1 MAIGVSPGGTF
12 LTGDLTRSGHQL
24 GVDTGTVNPLYIEEY
39 GGMVESQII
48 KTSIMKQ
55 FVSMKS
61 IRGTDTVTNDRIGT
75 TSLQAVSP
83 GVRPDP
89 GVAEFDNVSVKVDTI
104 ILARN
109 NVNLLADFQ
118 AHYNV
123 RAELGMDHGK
133 IIGRFF
139 DEAICIQGVK
149 AASIVKGD
157 GTAGTTKLPEGW
169 KGGVQI
175 DLASAAD
182 EDDSAKL
189 QRAIED
195 LVEGIELND
204 IEIEGAAL
212 FVNPTQYYVL
222 QRNDKLI
229 SGDYSTGNGDYANG
243 TVLKSC
249 GVPIFKT
256 NRLPQETVTGH
267 YLSNAGNNNAYDV
280 SAEEAKVVALLL
292 MPKALLAGETIPL
305 TSKVYYSDVELQWF
319 IDSYLAFGVTPN
331 RAEMAGIVRKA

>member
-1 MAIGVSPGGTF
+1 MSDVTAGF
-12 LTGDLTRSGHQL
+12 ETGALTRSGHQFS
-24 GVDTGTVNPLYIEEY
+24 VDTGTVNPLYIEEY
-39 GGMVESQII
+39 GGEVESQII

-55 FVSMKS
+55 FITMKS

-83 GVRPDP
+83 GVRPAP

-123 RAELGMDHGK
+123 RAELGQDHGK

-139 DEAICIQGVK
+139 DEALLIQGVK
-149 AASIVKGD
+149 AANIIKGD
-157 GTAGTTKLPEGW
+157 GTAGTTRLPEGW

-175 DLASAAD
+175 DLAAAGD
-182 EDDSAKL
+182 ENVPDKL
-189 QRAIED
+189 QRGIED
-195 LVEGIELND
+195 LCEGIELND
-204 IEIEGAAL
+204 IDIEGAVL
-212 FVNPTQYYVL
+212 FVNPTQYYTL
-222 QRNDKLI
+222 LRNDKLI
-229 SGDYSTGNGDYANG
+229 NSQYSTANGDYAEG

-249 GVPIFKT
+249 GLPIFKT
-256 NRLPQETVTGH
+256 NRLPQEAVVDH
-267 YLSNAGNNNAYDV
+267 YLSNAGNNAAYDV
-280 SAEEAKVVALLL
+280 SAEEAKVVALLM

-305 TSKVYYSDVELQWF
+305 TSKVYYSDIELQWF
-319 IDSYLAFGVTPN
+319 IDSYLAFGATPN
-331 RAEMAGIVRKA
+331 RAEMAGVVKSA